1 MRGFRRLTRIFG
13 QRTFDEELTKQLLG
27 KNSLPSLQSSV
38 DTHLNAL
45 RSGKDLK
52 NTFATDI
59 PTIDIAKKVLGA
71 NPITRVGQPKAMS
84 FFEKQIFEQPSSS
97 THETASIPVL
107 ISDINDFPAYKQK
120 YEAQAHKNVMLCVGG
135 PAAEDQTVMAGVID
149 QVRARLDDIVYI
161 TRDYKE
167 SNVNHSAKQ
176 SHARHGNA
184 LNADDALSGHKL
196 LPILLIR
203 KLIGI
208 DLEDVLE
215 PDYVKIDVKFTID
228 PRKLRIYFG
237 NELNWLKQELK
248 KRKGELTEHDINRLE
263 SVLSQEILIALETQ
277 TGVSISG
284 GLKKAQESSS
294 SIHVNFSS
302 EGEKH
307 LKAESSDLARVGI
320 ASKKLSPEK
329 HKFFFGDNPYIHS
342 AYEYLG
348 DGHVLFDAHQINEE
362 LAKNH
367 GSTWLEDK
375 QVERIF
381 VKKNE
386 QGNAEI
392 VGIATKDGE
401 FFYCNKLHMTG
412 GYKVEYQFDPK
423 SVERSQTGLLRGAVN
438 KVEDVLGLSRPL
450 TSGITTA
457 TGISIN
463 AIFKKSDRL
472 KRIIAEHGSTGEIA
486 VTNSHWTM
494 IAEDDD
500 HIVMRMTG
508 GGNTG
513 SEEYNPAYFLNVL
526 ANTRRIFGDDLIG
539 ILSTYGCPRAV
550 NAINSTEFDTI
561 AEGAVVSYGKG
572 GTGNTKRHTEA
583 AFGLMALGF
592 QPEVVEHYNQFQTKH
607 GKPLGDELSEA
618 YKMAHDVK
626 FFHDNIENTNR
637 RMGYDKSIS
646 PEEML
651 AIGGFLTALSFGIYK
666 GVIQE
671 KSPDKSITR

>member
-1 MRGFRRLTRIFG
+1 MKGIRAVGNLTRLFKPKPS
-13 QRTFDEELTKQLLG
+13 TELLKHQLLG
-27 KNSLPSLQSSV
+27 SQDLPSVENFV
-38 DTHLNAL
+38 DTHIGNL
-45 RSGKDLK
+45 RSRVDTKGMFTSDPETIYL
-52 NTFATDI
+52 AT
-59 PTIDIAKKVLGA
+59 KVLNSQKPSSDIRGGTA
-71 NPITRVGQPKAMS
+71 RK
-84 FFEKQIFEQPSSS
+84 FFEDNIFCQPTLS
-97 THETASIPVL
+97 TSETGSIPVV
-107 ISDINDFPAYKQK
+107 ISDINDFPGYKQQ

-149 QVRARLDDIVYI
+149 RVRARLDDIVYI

-184 LNADDALSGHKL
+184 LNADEALSGHKL
-196 LPILLIR
+196 LPILLMR

-228 PRKLRIYFG
+228 PEKLRIYFG
-237 NELNWLKQELK
+237 NELNWLKQELIK
-248 KRKGELTEHDINRLE
+248 QTGKEKLTEHDINRLE
-263 SVLSQEILIALETQ
+263 SALSQEILIALEMQ
-277 TGVSISG
+277 TGVAISG
-284 GLKKAQESSS
+284 GLKKAQQDSS

-307 LKAESSDLARVGI
+307 LKAESEDLAKVGI
-320 ASKKLSPEK
+320 TSKKLSPEK

-348 DGHVLFDAHQINEE
+348 DGHVLFDAHQRNEE
-362 LAKNH
+362 LAKKY
-367 GSTWLEDK
+367 GAKWLEGK

-381 VKKNE
+381 VRKNE
-386 QGNAEI
+386 QGNAEV

-412 GYKVEYQFDPK
+412 GYKVDYQFDPE
-423 SVERSQTGLLRGAVN
+423 SAERSQTGLLRGVVN
-438 KVEDVLGLSRPL
+438 RVEDVLGLSRPL
-450 TSGITTA
+450 TSKITTA

-463 AIFKKSDRL
+463 AVFKKSGRP
-472 KRIIAEHGSTGEIA
+472 IGEIA
-486 VTNSHWTM
+486 VTNSHWTK
-494 IAEDDD
+494 IAEDEE

-513 SEEYNPAYFLNVL
+513 SEEYNPAYLLNVL

-550 NAINSTEFDTI
+550 NSRNSTEFDTV
-561 AEGAVVSYGKG
+561 AEGAIVSYGKG

-592 QPEVVEHYNQFQTKH
+592 QPEVVDYYNQFQTKH

-626 FFHDNIENTNR
+626 FFHDNIERTNR
-637 RMGYDKSIS
+637 RMGYDKSLS

-651 AIGGFLTALSFGIYK
+651 VIGGFLTALSFGVYK
-666 GVIQE
+666 GIIQE
-671 KSPDKSITR
+671 KTPEQGITR